1 MRNWGVP
8 FSVVEL
14 VAQGYCTT
22 WVGIA
27 LLSCQ
32 YNSCAI
38 WCIGAVSSALLRRV
52 VAGVPSAMSLRSGL
66 EVMTLSKMMKVLF
79 GSILLAEA
87 LVERNVALAWVCGV
101 CCERKFAPAW

>member
-1 MRNWGVP
+1 M
-8 FSVVEL
+8 VEL

-27 LLSCQ
+27 LL
-32 YNSCAI
+32 
-38 WCIGAVSSALLRRV
+38 RRV
-52 VAGVPSAMSLRSGL
+52 ATGPPFAMSVRSGL

-79 GSILLAEA
+79 GSLLLAEA